1 MVSEKLKELI
11 SSELDITDIQ
21 ISELTTPNQLPGWDS
36 LRHVAIINRI
46 EIEYGVKLK
55 MIEVLRCKNV
65 GDLQKVINSK
75 I

>member
-11 SSELDITDIQ
+11 CSELDVTDIQ
-21 ISELTTPNQLPGWDS
+21 INEVTNPNQLPGWDS

-75 I
+75 L